1 MQPLLISITSVCSNL
16 SLMTVPYLAS
26 LSDITTG
33 LVQTTQ
39 QFLSSETQRCAKLS
53 QDLDKQNRKVNELET
68 HLEAGRTA
76 MGSLQ
81 SIILGKS
88 GQPFAVMA
96 EDLKISVARFND
108 EQARLAS
115 QAVELKQRTV
125 HVAEREQSVFSREAA
140 TRVIEAEQAKKLQD
154 LETRERQVRN
164 HRWKLRGDS
173 ACCCLIFRL
182 KDGRRGGGRV
192 STNFGL
198 LRFVHLRSFGH

>member
-1 MQPLLISITSVCSNL
+1 MQPLLISLASICSNL

-26 LSDITTG
+26 LSDNTTG

-115 QAVELKQRTV
+115 QAVELRQRTV
-125 HVAEREQSVFSREAA
+125 HVAEREQNVVSREAA
-140 TRVIEAEQAKKLQD
+140 TRAIEAKQAKKLRD

-164 HRWKLRGDS
+164 HRWKL
-173 ACCCLIFRL
+173 
-182 KDGRRGGGRV
+182 
-192 STNFGL
+192 
-198 LRFVHLRSFGH
+198 